1 MPHNAH
7 WWYVSWC
14 HWRYAQTRVLDKME
28 HGIAVEARCRQ
39 LMPQKL
45 ASTINASVH
54 ICGRLL
60 LEQMLRQHY
69 CCLTCVAWRCYRP
82 QRRVY
87 DPLDLYQVF
96 LTYGQLVHNWDKNSP
111 FPHRC
116 CACIMYDWKSGDIPC
131 ACFWPVTLSN
141 MKGTIY
147 GTQINHL
154 YTKYVERMFNIPSTW
169 YYYTE
174 YHTVHINHACFCNNL
189 GQSGCWTS
197 WNVAVA

>member
-1 MPHNAH
+1 MEHA
-7 WWYVSWC
+7 
-14 HWRYAQTRVLDKME
+14 LE

-69 CCLTCVAWRCYRP
+69 CCLTCVAWRCYGS

-116 CACIMYDWKSGDIPC
+116 CAWIMYDWKSGDIPC

-154 YTKYVERMFNIPSTW
+154 YTKYVERMFNIPSIILLYWIPYCT
-169 YYYTE
+169 
-174 YHTVHINHACFCNNL
+174 HKSCVL
-189 GQSGCWTS
+189 L
-197 WNVAVA
+197 

>member
-1 MPHNAH
+1 
-7 WWYVSWC
+7 
-14 HWRYAQTRVLDKME
+14 ME
-28 HGIAVEARCRQ
+28 HALKHGIAWHSSGSKMPPVDAAEACFHYQ
-39 LMPQKL
+39 CFCAYMWTTS
-45 ASTINASVH
+45 AWTDH
-54 ICGRLL
+54 
-60 LEQMLRQHY
+60 MLRQHY
-69 CCLTCVAWRCYRP
+69 CCLTCVAWRCYGP

-116 CACIMYDWKSGDIPC
+116 CAWIMYDWKSGDIPC